1 MELFVGLQ
9 MSLNIASI
17 LQGPTDKPVTFAAEV
32 LRCGEIESYKTR
44 DGESFFFLCVLGD
57 ASYNKPLIM
66 KAIFRDKTSATE
78 KRQMFSQ

>member
-1 MELFVGLQ
+1 

-17 LQGPTDKPVTFAAEV
+17 LQGPADKSVTFAAEV

-44 DGESFFFLCVLGD
+44 GGESFFFLCVLGD

-66 KAIFRDKTSATE
+66 KAIFWDKPSATE
-78 KRQMFSQ
+78 KRQMFAQ